1 MTRLEFLKGMK
12 LLSNYYLKSI
22 TDDQVGTWYD
32 AFKNIQP
39 EVFYK
44 AIKDYGV
51 NNKYFPTVGA
61 LMLCVK
67 RETEKYYISLVQNSS
82 IDSEKKEYLCD
93 LIEWYT
99 LSGEY
104 PPKLVQELNLLKN
117 SPKELEN
124 KGCEG

>member
-1 MTRLEFLKGMK
+1 
-12 LLSNYYLKSI
+12 
-22 TDDQVGTWYD
+22 
-32 AFKNIQP
+32 
-39 EVFYK
+39 
-44 AIKDYGV
+44 
-51 NNKYFPTVGA
+51 
-61 LMLCVK
+61 MLCVK

-124 KGCEG
+124 KGCEGWYFDISRKINNHNPQRRMMYG